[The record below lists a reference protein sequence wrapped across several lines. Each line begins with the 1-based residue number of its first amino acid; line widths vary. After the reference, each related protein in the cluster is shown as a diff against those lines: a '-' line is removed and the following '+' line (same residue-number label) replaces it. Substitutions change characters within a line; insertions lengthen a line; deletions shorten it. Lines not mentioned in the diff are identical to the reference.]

1 MSIGKRTRQL
11 RTAHGLNQD
20 QMAEI
25 CDATKSAVSQWESDD
40 TTPTLTNIIRLQDRL
55 GFSMDWLIS
64 GIGANTGESEQT
76 RRLAELYAALDAR
89 GKAAVFRVA
98 ESESAYMTGGDTK
111 EQGAA

>member
-1 MSIGKRTRQL
+1 MSIGKRIRQL
-11 RTAHGLNQD
+11 RTAHKLNQD

-25 CDATKSAVSQWESDD
+25 CGATKSAVSQWESDD
-40 TTPTLTNIIRLQDRL
+40 TTPTLANIILLQDRL

-64 GIGANTGESEQT
+64 GIGDDPGDSEQT
-76 RRLAELYAALDAR
+76 RRLTQIYAALDAR

-98 ESESAYMTGGDTK
+98 ESESAYVTGGTTK